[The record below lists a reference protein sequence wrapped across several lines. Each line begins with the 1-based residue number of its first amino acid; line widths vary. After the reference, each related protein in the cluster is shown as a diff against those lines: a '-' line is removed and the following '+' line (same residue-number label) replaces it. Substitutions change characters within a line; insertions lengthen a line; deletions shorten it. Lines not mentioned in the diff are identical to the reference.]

1 MKKILKIYFILA
13 LILIIAILFNIS
25 RVKAADVDT
34 LSQNIYPSQ
43 SYNRTQARY
52 LQKELNSV
60 IGTKLIT
67 DGIVGTQTINAIK
80 IFQRS
85 YGLTANGIVNTATR
99 TKLNSAYT
107 SNKLIVSGNSVN
119 VRDKAGFSS
128 NVLGQVKKGD
138 ILTVYGS
145 TTVSGKVWYK
155 VWFGSGF
162 AYITSD
168 ERYVRVDFAE
178 IDITS
183 QTIRV
188 YKNKVL
194 KADSQI
200 TTGRL
205 DGTHNTAPGFFN
217 IVEIGHD
224 TSPNPHMEYWIGFD
238 GYRGNGIHDASW
250 RGTEPNFTYFGGKV
264 YKNLNYPAGNK
275 NSGSNGCVNVPPTKM
290 DIIYPIIYGCEQANP
305 GKTVIFVHE

>member
-43 SYNRTQARY
+43 SYDRTQARY

-67 DGIVGTQTINAIK
+67 DGVAGTQTVNAIK
-80 IFQRS
+80 AFQKA
-85 YGLTANGIVNTATR
+85 YGLTVDGKVGPATR
-99 TKLNSAYT
+99 TKLNEAYKA
-107 SNKLIVSGNSVN
+107 NKLIVSGNTVN
-119 VRDKAGFSS
+119 VRDKAGFNS

-155 VWFGSGF
+155 VWYNTGFG
-162 AYITSD
+162 YITGDSK
-168 ERYVRVDFAE
+168 YVRVDFAE
-178 IDITS
+178 IDIVS

-194 KADSQI
+194 KIDSQL
-200 TTGRL
+200 TTGRA
-205 DGTHNTAPGFFN
+205 DGKYNTAPGFFD

-224 TSPNPHMEYWIGFD
+224 TSPNAHIEYWIGFD
-238 GYRGNGIHDASW
+238 EYRGNGIHDSSW
-250 RGTEPNFTYFGGKV
+250 RGAEPNFNYYGGKV
-264 YKNLNYPAGNK
+264 YKNLNYPAGNE
-275 NSGSNGCVNVPPTKM
+275 NSGSHGCVNVPPKKM
-290 DIIYPIIYGCEQANP
+290 EKIYPIIYGCEVANP
-305 GKTVIFVHE
+305 GKTVIFVH